1 MKRTILI
8 SLGLIL
14 SSLASEKVLGQSTPK
29 TNEIVVRVTT
39 FNGESLPTIITPEV
53 KVISTRY
60 FKNPE
65 DNKRFR
71 AFKYNAS
78 VVRPYAIEAI
88 SLYREITKD
97 FGDMKKRDK
106 KKYTKKLQKE
116 YTSKYKDKLVNLSKE
131 QGFVLIKM
139 IERELDTPFNEVITE
154 IRGGWEAAKWSVTG
168 AFFGYNLKKG
178 YNPKDDKLLEIVLRS
193 FDITYDKN
201 TINL

>member
-14 SSLASEKVLGQSTPK
+14 TSLVAKEVSAQSTPK
-29 TNEIVVRVTT
+29 TNEIVVIVTT
-39 FNGESLPTIITPEV
+39 YNGESLPTIVTPEV

-65 DNKRFR
+65 DNKKFR

-97 FGDMKKRDK
+97 FGDMKKKDK
-106 KKYTKKLQKE
+106 KKYTRKLQKE
-116 YTSKYKDKLVNLSKE
+116 YTSKYKDKLVDLSKE

-139 IERELDTPFNEVITE
+139 IERELDTPFNDVITE

-178 YNPKDDKLLEIVLRS
+178 YNPKDDKLLEIVLKS
-193 FDITYDKN
+193 FDITYTKN

>member
-1 MKRTILI
+1 MTISI
-8 SLGLIL
+8 FNSLVAQVSPNNDGV
-14 SSLASEKVLGQSTPK
+14 VL
-29 TNEIVVRVTT
+29 RVTT
-39 FNGESLPTIITPEV
+39 YKGETLPTLITPIV
-53 KVISTRY
+53 SVVSTRQ
-60 FKNPE
+60 FKSPE
-65 DNKRFR
+65 EAKRFR
-71 AFKYNAS
+71 SIKYSAS

-88 SLYREITKD
+88 ALYREVTKD

-116 YTSKYKDKLVNLSKE
+116 YTSKYKDKLVGLSKE

-139 IERELDTPFNEVITE
+139 IERELNTPFNEVITE

-178 YNPKDDKLLEIVLRS
+178 YNPKDDKLLEMVLKS
-193 FDITYDKN
+193 FDVTQNTN

>member
-14 SSLASEKVLGQSTPK
+14 TSLVAKEVSAQSTPK

-39 FNGESLPTIITPEV
+39 YNGESLPTIVTPEV

-65 DNKRFR
+65 DNKKFR

-97 FGDMKKRDK
+97 FGDMKKKDK
-106 KKYTKKLQKE
+106 KKYTRKLQKE
-116 YTSKYKDKLVNLSKE
+116 YTSKYKDKLVDLSKE

-139 IERELDTPFNEVITE
+139 IERELDTPFNDVITE

-168 AFFGYNLKKG
+168 AFFGYNLHQE
-178 YNPKDDKLLEIVLRS
+178 YN
-193 FDITYDKN
+193 
-201 TINL
+201 

>member
-1 MKRTILI
+1 MKKTILI

-116 YTSKYKDKLVNLSKE
+116 YTSKYKDKLVDLSKE

>member
-14 SSLASEKVLGQSTPK
+14 TSLVAKEVSAQSTPK

-39 FNGESLPTIITPEV
+39 YNGESLPTIVTPEV

-65 DNKRFR
+65 DNKKFR

-97 FGDMKKRDK
+97 FGDMKKKDK
-106 KKYTKKLQKE
+106 KKYTRKLQKE
-116 YTSKYKDKLVNLSKE
+116 YTSKYKDKLVDLSKE

-139 IERELDTPFNEVITE
+139 IERELDTPFNDVITE

-178 YNPKDDKLLEIVLRS
+178 YNPKDDKLLEIVLKS
-193 FDITYDKN
+193 FDITYTKN

>member
-1 MKRTILI
+1 MKKLFLTFIGFL
-8 SLGLIL
+8 LFIL
-14 SSLASEKVLGQSTPK
+14 SSSQSEGQVSSK
-29 TNEIVVRVTT
+29 KNEIVVRVTT
-39 FNGESLPTIITPEV
+39 YNGESLPTIITPTV
-53 KVISTRY
+53 SIVSTRQ

-65 DNKRFR
+65 DAKRFKSL
-71 AFKYNAS
+71 KYNAAI
-78 VVRPYAIEAI
+78 VRPYAIEAV

-97 FGDMKKRDK
+97 FGDMKKKDK

-116 YTSKYKDKLVNLSKE
+116 YTSKYKDKLVGLSKE

-178 YNPKDDKLLEIVLRS
+178 YNPKDDKLLEIVLKS
-193 FDITYDKN
+193 FDIIHN
-201 TINL
+201 TNSINL

>member
-116 YTSKYKDKLVNLSKE
+116 YTSKYKDKLVDLSKE

>member
-14 SSLASEKVLGQSTPK
+14 TSLVAKEVSAQSTPK

-39 FNGESLPTIITPEV
+39 YNGESLPTIVTPEV

-60 FKNPE
+60 LKNPE
-65 DNKRFR
+65 DNKKFR

-97 FGDMKKRDK
+97 FGDMKKKDK
-106 KKYTKKLQKE
+106 KKYTRKLQKE
-116 YTSKYKDKLVNLSKE
+116 YTSKYKDKLVDLSKE

-139 IERELDTPFNEVITE
+139 IERELDTPFNDVITE

-178 YNPKDDKLLEIVLRS
+178 YNPKDDKLLEIVLKS
-193 FDITYDKN
+193 FDITYTKN

>member
-1 MKRTILI
+1 MKKLFLTFVGFL
-8 SLGLIL
+8 LFIL
-14 SSLASEKVLGQSTPK
+14 SSSQSEGQVSSK
-29 TNEIVVRVTT
+29 KNEIVVRVTT
-39 FNGESLPTIITPEV
+39 YNGESLPTIITPTV
-53 KVISTRY
+53 SIVSTRQ

-65 DNKRFR
+65 DAKRFKSL
-71 AFKYNAS
+71 KYNAAI
-78 VVRPYAIEAI
+78 VRPYAIEAV

-97 FGDMKKRDK
+97 FGDMKKKDK

-116 YTSKYKDKLVNLSKE
+116 YTSKYKDKLVGLSKE

-178 YNPKDDKLLEIVLRS
+178 YNPKDDKLLEIVLKS
-193 FDITYDKN
+193 FDIIHN
-201 TINL
+201 TNSINL